1 MRVGVLGGTFD
12 PIHLGHLII
21 AEEARVRLGMD
32 SVVFMPAGRPWL
44 KEHEPGA
51 EVGHRLEMVRMA
63 VEGNP
68 YFSYSRLEVERQE
81 NSYTADTLERMRRT
95 LPEGAELLF
104 ILGLDSLR
112 EFAGWHRPE
121 RVLELAT
128 LVALVRPGY
137 EDVQVRAL
145 DDILPEASQRVVLL
159 EGPLLEIS
167 STDIRRRVAKGHSIR
182 YLVPQEVEE
191 YIQRTG
197 LYLTKE
203 AAK

>member
-1 MRVGVLGGTFD
+1 MRVGILGGTFD

-44 KEHEPGA
+44 KEHEPRA

-68 YFSYSRLEVERQE
+68 HFSHSLLEAERQG
-81 NSYTADTLERMRRT
+81 NSYTANTLERMRRT
-95 LPEGAELLF
+95 LPEEAELLF
-104 ILGLDSLR
+104 ILGLDSLK

-121 RVLELAT
+121 RILELAT

-145 DDILPEASQRVVLL
+145 DDVLPGASQRVVLL

-167 STDIRRRVAKGHSIR
+167 STDIRRRVAKGQSIR

-191 YIQRTG
+191 YIQRNG
-197 LYLTKE
+197 LYLTEE